1 MKRMIAILGAV
12 SLLTLMPVTPAA
24 ADTAGSSA
32 DADLGIID
40 FCKVDVPTNHPDLP
54 LGSCISFQST
64 NFRDNVDGL
73 IPHLCS
79 YIQAVHPDLFDMFYD
94 SFTDCVTDRA
104 SAFLD

>member
-1 MKRMIAILGAV
+1 MNRITVVLSAV
-12 SLLTLMPVTPAA
+12 SLATLMPTAPAA
-24 ADTAGSSA
+24 ADTPDTAH
-32 DADLGIID
+32 LGIID
-40 FCKVDVPTNHPDLP
+40 FCKVDVPTNHPDMP

-79 YIQAVHPDLFDMFYD
+79 YLEAVHPDLFYTYYD

-104 SAFLD
+104 SVFLG